1 MYSEYRDGD
10 LIGAYRVEGVVGS
23 GGMGWVYRA
32 RHALS
37 ERVVALKVQRADAQ
51 QNARARDRM
60 MREAQIL
67 ATLAHSGVPRFHEV
81 GVLDDGRPWIA
92 MELVDGTCLATRLR
106 QGPLAGDEASCAI
119 GALAT
124 VLAAAHAKGIT
135 HRDLKPDNIFLTPD
149 GDFPLKV
156 LDWGIAHDEAGARYT
171 NHDEAIGTPTYMAP
185 EQARGGPT
193 GGHCDV
199 YGLGIIGYHM
209 LAGEP
214 PFSGS
219 TPIEILVQHLN
230 RTVPALAP
238 RCPDVAYGLVDLVER
253 MLVKPYEL
261 RPKAAD
267 IHGELER
274 LRTGVTSPEYDAYD
288 LGDAVQAVPSTEQVT
303 SRIRLRS

>member
-37 ERVVALKVQRADAQ
+37 ERVVALKVQRSDAQ

-60 MREAQIL
+60 MREAHIL
-67 ATLAHSGVPRFHEV
+67 ATLAHPGVPRFHEV

-92 MELVDGTCLATRLR
+92 MELVDGTCLTTRLR
-106 QGPLAGDEASCAI
+106 QGPLAGDEASVAI

-124 VLAAAHAKGIT
+124 VLAAAHANGIT
-135 HRDLKPDNIFLTPD
+135 HRELKPDNIFLTP
-149 GDFPLKV
+149 GGEFPLKV

-214 PFSGS
+214 PFAGT

-230 RTVPALAP
+230 RAVPALGP

-253 MLVKPYEL
+253 MLVKHHEL

-274 LRTGVTSPEYDAYD
+274 LRTGGTSPEYDAYD
-288 LGDAVQAVPSTEQVT
+288 LGDAVQAIPSTEQVT
-303 SRIRLRS
+303 SRIRVRS

>member
-1 MYSEYRDGD
+1 MYSEYREGD
-10 LIGAYRVEGVVGS
+10 LIGAYRVEGVIGS

-60 MREAQIL
+60 MREAHIL
-67 ATLAHSGVPRFHEV
+67 ATIAHAGVPRFHEV
-81 GVLDDGRPWIA
+81 GVLDDDRPWIA
-92 MELVDGTCLATRLR
+92 MELVAGTCLTERLR
-106 QGPLAGDEASCAI
+106 QGTMAGDDASRVI
-119 GALAT
+119 GAVAE

-149 GDFPLKV
+149 EEFPVKV
-156 LDWGIAHDEAGARYT
+156 LDWGIAHDQAGVRYT

-214 PFSGS
+214 PFLGT

-230 RTVPALAP
+230 RPIPALGP

-253 MLVKPYEL
+253 MLAKRHDT
-261 RPKAAD
+261 RPHAIE

-274 LRTGVTSPEYDAYD
+274 LRTGAASSEYDAYD
-288 LGDAVQAVPSTEQVT
+288 LGDAVQAVPTTEQVT

>member
-37 ERVVALKVQRADAQ
+37 ERVVALKVQRSDAQ

-67 ATLAHSGVPRFHEV
+67 ATLAHPGVPRFHEV

-92 MELVDGTCLATRLR
+92 MELVDGTCLTTRLR
-106 QGPLAGDEASCAI
+106 QGPLSGEEASAAI

-135 HRDLKPDNIFLTPD
+135 HRDLKPDNIFITQA
-149 GDFPLKV
+149 GDFPVKI
-156 LDWGIAHDEAGARYT
+156 LDWGIAHDEAGVRYT

-230 RTVPALAP
+230 RAVPALAP

-303 SRIRLRS
+303 SRIRLRT

>member
-1 MYSEYRDGD
+1 MYSEYREGD

-51 QNARARDRM
+51 QNSRARDRM

-67 ATLAHSGVPRFHEV
+67 ATVAHPGVPRFHEV
-81 GVLDDGRPWIA
+81 GLLEDDRPWIA
-92 MELVDGTCLATRLR
+92 MELVEGTCLTTRLR
-106 QGPLAGDEASCAI
+106 QGPLQGDEAARVI
-119 GALAT
+119 GAVAQ

-135 HRDLKPDNIFLTPD
+135 HRDLKPDNIHLTPD
-149 GDFPLKV
+149 GEYPLKV
-156 LDWGIAHDEAGARYT
+156 LDWGIAHDQAGVRYT

-214 PFSGS
+214 PFTGT

-230 RTVPALAP
+230 RPVPALGP

-253 MLVKPYEL
+253 MLSKPHEH
-261 RPKAAD
+261 RPAAIA

-274 LRTGVTSPEYDAYD
+274 LRTGDTSPEYEAYD
-288 LGDAVQAVPSTEQVT
+288 LGDAVQAVPTTEQVT
-303 SRIRLRS
+303 SRIRLRT